1 VTSDLIQSVLARL
14 HDGGIVG
21 IVDDGRDRPDVDL
34 AAAGASLA
42 PANLRRLREL
52 GDGRVLVAVEPDR
65 LDQLAIELVD
75 SGRNGPASGRTSF
88 AQSVALRHGRE
99 DPSSDASVVE
109 TIRALADPDREAAD
123 FRSPGHVI
131 PLRARQGGVLR
142 RIGHTEAATDL
153 SRLAK
158 LPAVAA
164 LTRLV
169 DRSGAAVGP
178 EAAAR
183 LLDGHDVP
191 LVRISQIIHHRRS
204 TEQVVFRSAEAEL
217 PTEHGAF
224 RAIAFHDTTTG
235 EDHLALVKGDLSGET
250 APLVRVHS
258 ECLTGDAFGSL
269 RCDCGAQLAAAM
281 RRVDA
286 EGRGVI
292 LYMRQEGRGIG
303 LANKLRA
310 YQLQERGLDT
320 VEANQHLGFAVDLRD
335 YGVGAQIL
343 RALGLRDIRLLTNNP
358 KKTEGFRTYGLNVVE
373 QIPLTIEPGEHNRR
387 YLETKRERLGHV
399 L

>member
-1 VTSDLIQSVLARL
+1 
-14 HDGGIVG
+14 
-21 IVDDGRDRPDVDL
+21 
-34 AAAGASLA
+34 
-42 PANLRRLREL
+42 
-52 GDGRVLVAVEPDR
+52 
-65 LDQLAIELVD
+65 
-75 SGRNGPASGRTSF
+75 
-88 AQSVALRHGRE
+88 
-99 DPSSDASVVE
+99 VVE
-109 TIRALADPDREAAD
+109 TIRALADTDRGAAD

-169 DRSGAAVGP
+169 DRLGAAVGP
-178 EAAAR
+178 EAAHRR
-183 LLDGHDVP
+183 LAGHDVP
-191 LVRISQIIHHRRS
+191 LVSISQIVHYRRS

-224 RAIAFHDTTTG
+224 RAIVFHDTTIG
-235 EDHLALVKGDLSGET
+235 EDHLALVKGDLRGEA

-258 ECLTGDAFGSL
+258 ECLTGDVFGSL
-269 RCDCGAQLAAAM
+269 RCDCGEQMVAAM

-343 RALGLRDIRLLTNNP
+343 RELGLRDIRLLTNNP
-358 KKTEGFRTYGLNVVE
+358 KKTEGFKTYGLNVVE

-387 YLETKRERLGHV
+387 YLATKRERLGHV

>member
-1 VTSDLIQSVLARL
+1 MSDVIQPVLARL
-14 HDGGIVG
+14 HGGGIVG
-21 IVDDGRDRPDVDL
+21 IVDDGRDHPDVDL
-34 AAAGASLA
+34 AAAGASLTLA
-42 PANLRRLREL
+42 ILRRMRAL
-52 GDGRVLVAVEPDR
+52 GDGRLLVAIEPDR
-65 LDQLAIELVD
+65 LDELEIELID
-75 SGRNGPASGRTSF
+75 SRRDGPASGRPSF
-88 AQSVALRHGRE
+88 AQSVALRDGRE
-99 DPSSDASVVE
+99 DPSSDESVVE
-109 TIRALADPDREAAD
+109 TIRALADPDRGAAD

-131 PLRARQGGVLR
+131 PLRPRQGGVLR

-153 SRLAK
+153 LRLAE
-158 LPAVAA
+158 LPAIAA
-164 LTRLV
+164 ITRLV
-169 DRSGAAVGP
+169 DRSGDVVGP
-178 EAAAR
+178 EAAAHR
-183 LLDGHDVP
+183 LDADDVP

-204 TEQVVFRSAEAEL
+204 TEQVVFRSAEADM
-217 PTEHGAF
+217 PTEHGNF

-235 EDHLALVKGDLSGET
+235 EDHLALVKGDLAGGT

-269 RCDCGAQLAAAM
+269 RCDCGEQLAAAM

-373 QIPLTIEPGEHNRR
+373 QIPIAIEPGEHNRR